1 MSKIITVYQKAL
13 GTSVR
18 RYILGKE
25 VFSTH
30 ITCIKIGN
38 ERYPTEHLNR
48 TLFIDENHKLW
59 FKTRNDNG
67 ACKYAITKP
76 KCGRSYQTL
85 NLGGAKP
92 IRIYED
98 DTIIV
103 AQAEQQTPLPSMSKT
118 FLKVDEEYKLRNGLK
133 MKIIANV
140 SNEDYTNQ
148 ETFVGIYKISDNHA
162 MGTIRYDAFG
172 SVLSHGK
179 DSNYEVVDKWKE
191 RDVWVVV
198 VQVSGPIEFE
208 SKTFLTKEAAERYQK
223 LRGAGI
229 ITKVT
234 MEK

>member
-1 MSKIITVYQKAL
+1 MSKVITIYQKAL

-25 VFSTH
+25 VFSNH

-59 FKTRNDNG
+59 YKTRNDNS
-67 ACKYAITKP
+67 ACKYAITHP
-76 KCGRSYQTL
+76 KSGSASYQTL

-92 IRIYED
+92 IRIYEN

-118 FLKVDEEYKLRNGLK
+118 FLKVDEEYKLRNGMR
-133 MKIIANV
+133 MKIVACI
-140 SNEDYTNQ
+140 SDKDYTDD
-148 ETFVGIYKISDNHA
+148 EVFVGVYKIDRLN
-162 MGTIRYDAFG
+162 TIRYSSSG
-172 SVLSHGK
+172 ILLSHGNDK
-179 DSNYEVVDKWKE
+179 NYDIVDLWKE
-191 RDVWVVV
+191 QDVWIVVV
-198 VQVSGPIEFE
+198 PVASPTCFE
-208 SKTFLTKEAAERYQK
+208 SKTFLTKEAAEKYQK
-223 LRGAGI
+223 LRGAGT
-229 ITKVT
+229 ITKVS